1 MSLVP
6 YGSHRFSMGIP
17 SNQFFVVHLIRIP
30 TCLGTR
36 RWFCF
41 HTRCFVYFGGLSCN
55 HPTSGSLL
63 DRAVVTPAWARIYS
77 SGSPETCRIITDA
90 ICRNSK
96 NRIRLKLCRPFL
108 GSFKARAPPWW
119 NSPIMHSCVSPSQI
133 APINNLPVVKLPSTC
148 QNALALLII
157 SCPSQ

>member
-1 MSLVP
+1 MVVIDFPWESLQ
-6 YGSHRFSMGIP
+6 I
-17 SNQFFVVHLIRIP
+17 NFFVVHLIRIP

-108 GSFKARAPPWW
+108 GSFKARAP
-119 NSPIMHSCVSPSQI
+119 
-133 APINNLPVVKLPSTC
+133 LVKFTD
-148 QNALALLII
+148 NAFLCI
-157 SCPSQ
+157 SKPNCPNQ